1 MKIIMNNEYRM
12 VFHLKPFLKMWIF
25 IVLQQQNWGACLCL
39 CYCATWKKISFS
51 YIWWNLTEA
60 HWCSWHV
67 VEQIKSMPEQYLKR
81 ANKLRLTLLFSFFI
95 SHLYSLLPGELFG
108 ISSEEFLSHVQM
120 SQKLLHTE
128 VF

>member
-1 MKIIMNNEYRM
+1 
-12 VFHLKPFLKMWIF
+12 
-25 IVLQQQNWGACLCL
+25 
-39 CYCATWKKISFS
+39 
-51 YIWWNLTEA
+51 
-60 HWCSWHV
+60 
-67 VEQIKSMPEQYLKR
+67 MPEQYLKR

-120 SQKLLHTE
+120 SQKLMHTE